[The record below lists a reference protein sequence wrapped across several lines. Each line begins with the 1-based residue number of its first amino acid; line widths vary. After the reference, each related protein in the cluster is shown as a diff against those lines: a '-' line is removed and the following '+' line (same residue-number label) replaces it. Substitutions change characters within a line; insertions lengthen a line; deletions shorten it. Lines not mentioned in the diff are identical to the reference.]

1 MGRSAVR
8 GGNVTSLEH
17 ANRVF
22 SSSVCTSPGIF
33 RQVTREEEVPAG
45 GTVSSEVMKYE
56 ELMHGFREA

>member
-1 MGRSAVR
+1 M
-8 GGNVTSLEH
+8 TSLEH

-33 RQVTREEEVPAG
+33 RQVTREEEVPAV